1 MRPFDGRNFF
11 KHVRDFVAGVSP
23 LLKRRSGLRRGFLAV
38 SPIGGRAQ
46 RMSLLQIRRTFAK
59 FDGIRRNFTATKFDG
74 VLRPF
79 DEIRRNSTGFYGL
92 STKFDGIRRDF
103 TAFRR
108 NSTEFYGLSTGFDE
122 ILRLF
127 DGFRRNLQPLNA
139 NFTAFQPKFY
149 GLYDGGVYFKP
160 AEISEGLA
168 RGRGRRLQA

>member
-59 FDGIRRNFTATKFDG
+59 FDGILRRQ
-74 VLRPF
+74 
-79 DEIRRNSTGFYGL
+79 NSTEFYGL
-92 STKFDGIRRDF
+92 STKFDGILRPFDEIRRIL
-103 TAFRR
+103 TK
-108 NSTEFYGLSTGFDE
+108 FYGLSTGFDE

-127 DGFRRNLQPLNA
+127 DGFRRNLQPLNG